1 MPMAIFSLIFW
12 CLVFLTAA
20 STAAEAFSETNEWT
34 GTYVHVRARTC
45 ASPEIYTASW
55 AVEITAGDTK
65 WPIRLRDG
73 MDFTIFERLAS
84 LIAIDI
90 NSFFSVLSLYLL
102 RVGKHLSLSVEY

>member
-1 MPMAIFSLIFW
+1 MDA
-12 CLVFLTAA
+12 
-20 STAAEAFSETNEWT
+20 
-34 GTYVHVRARTC
+34 HVRARTC

-90 NSFFSVLSLYLL
+90 NSFQRFFTILITSWKTFITF
-102 RVGKHLSLSVEY
+102 G